1 MLYYLICFVKM
12 DGGRGLPPL
21 SVGMKRGVAGVE
33 SEMAATAK
41 RTGKRAKATGNDW
54 VRNSFEKTGNEKKS
68 DHSTC
73 NHCHTELS
81 TLNSTR
87 MAKHLCTIKVCK
99 YLTTTEAEEM
109 KLRKL
114 SMLLPAMRGPDSGA
128 KQSKLTGA
136 KAGKRGAVDFLTS
149 EGDSAADSLHW
160 IHL

>member
-1 MLYYLICFVKM
+1 M
-12 DGGRGLPPL
+12 DGVRGLPPL

-54 VRNSFEKTGNEKKS
+54 VSDTFEKTENEKNS

-87 MAKHLCTIKVCK
+87 MAEHLCNIKVCK
-99 YLTTTEAEEM
+99 YLTTIEAKEN
-109 KLRKL
+109 KALKVVNAL
-114 SMLLPAMRGPDSGA
+114 AAMRGPDSGG

-136 KAGKRGAVDFLTS
+136 GRRGALDFVTS
-149 EGDSAADSLHW
+149 EGDYCS
-160 IHL
+160 